1 MRFLN
6 FVTAAASVGVAAAGV
21 IQAQSVNEETC
32 SNVVDSG
39 EVLYLSVNIIEYPV
53 IVDVE
58 LEENAVITIDN
69 TILIDC
75 TNAPTHLHTT
85 VYAIETATVTKT
97 ISTATIN
104 AGSVAAETGAAASND
119 KTRTILT
126 EVETKTKTDIAQAS
140 NPYVLLF
147 TFKDL
152 IISRALLTSIVSL
165 PPTLTTII
173 PLLEALPLA
182 LASTPT

>member
-1 MRFLN
+1 MRFTNLL
-6 FVTAAASVGVAAAGV
+6 TAAASAGVAAAGV
-21 IQAQSVNEETC
+21 IQAQSVNEQTC
-32 SNVVDSG
+32 SNTVDTG

-53 IVDVE
+53 VVDVE

-104 AGSVAAETGAAASND
+104 AGSVAAETGAAAASNEN
-119 KTRTILT
+119 TRTILT
-126 EVETKTKTDIAQAS
+126 EVETKTKTDIQAS
-140 NPYVLLF
+140 NPYVILLILF
-147 TFKDL
+147 ILK
-152 IISRALLTSIVSL
+152 I
-165 PPTLTTII
+165 
-173 PLLEALPLA
+173 
-182 LASTPT
+182 